1 MCACTWIGSRANFAE
16 LTGGVIFD
24 EEADRTH
31 PAPVPTVIETRMY
44 QHTTFSKG
52 NTVGKTRQGRQP
64 CRVEHEHHEETGTS
78 RTVSKPVADNNK
90 RWALL
95 PVSVVKTA
103 TVVCLR
109 VNSLR
114 TGGWPGRRKAKP
126 LHYFKH
132 FVGSAWRVCRCKND
146 KQTFCGI
153 YAAVFSILSAFC
165 FEAASESAAFLA
177 V

>member
-1 MCACTWIGSRANFAE
+1 MNI
-16 LTGGVIFD
+16 
-24 EEADRTH
+24 
-31 PAPVPTVIETRMY
+31 M
-44 QHTTFSKG
+44 K
-52 NTVGKTRQGRQP
+52 K
-64 CRVEHEHHEETGTS
+64 TGTS
-78 RTVSKPVADNNK
+78 RTVSKPVAGNDK
-90 RWALL
+90 RKGSAARSQQ
-95 PVSVVKTA
+95 PTCRSVVKTA

-146 KQTFCGI
+146 KQTFYGI
-153 YAAVFSILSAFC
+153 YVAVFSILSAVR